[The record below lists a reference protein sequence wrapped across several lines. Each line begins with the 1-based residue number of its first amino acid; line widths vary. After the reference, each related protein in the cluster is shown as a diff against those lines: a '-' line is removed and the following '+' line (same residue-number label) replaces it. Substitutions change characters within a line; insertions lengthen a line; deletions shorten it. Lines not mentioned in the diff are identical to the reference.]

1 MAWHR
6 HTIPIVKRHDLQL
19 VRTRRTQS
27 GTTYLLQSTSGQA
40 SAQRLVSNNTRLGP
54 AGFSCRLWRRQGGF
68 TKLLEIRVAYRGYPS
83 PCSGGRG
90 YGWEVLIPMGG
101 VAQCSLLS
109 GRKGEPFLP
118 LWNVECGMWQWKW
131 QCPFV
136 SSELIKT
143 PKSLPG

>member
-1 MAWHR
+1 M
-6 HTIPIVKRHDLQL
+6 L
-19 VRTRRTQS
+19 RR
-27 GTTYLLQSTSGQA
+27 A
-40 SAQRLVSNNTRLGP
+40 
-54 AGFSCRLWRRQGGF
+54 RLWMGSIN
-68 TKLLEIRVAYRGYPS
+68 TD
-83 PCSGGRG
+83 
-90 YGWEVLIPMGG
+90 GG